1 MLRDKDNTVIVVE
14 HDEDAMRA
22 ADFLVDIGRGAG
34 INGGNIIA
42 AGTPQQVIDNPD
54 SITGQYLSG
63 VRKIEV
69 PTKRRS
75 GNGQSITIQGARAN
89 NLKNIDVEIPLGKFV
104 ALTRR

>member
-1 MLRDKDNTVIVVE
+1 M
-14 HDEDAMRA
+14 
-22 ADFLVDIGRGAG
+22 F
-34 INGGNIIA
+34 
-42 AGTPQQVIDNPD
+42 
-54 SITGQYLSG
+54 TGQYLSG

-104 ALTRR
+104 ALTGVSGSGKSTLLQCVGLLDKPTSGSILIGSVPVHQMYCKYEYHHS